1 MNDMK
6 NDDEKKEGAARW
18 QVLVC
23 EDRGV
28 AGLWPVA
35 RLGDDQEVTP
45 GVAAGPMLVL
55 SGQKTT
61 GLAVGPLLRAVAR
74 VMMVEPRLVA
84 GLKKLLAAYEGR
96 ANL

>member
-1 MNDMK
+1 M
-6 NDDEKKEGAARW
+6 NDDETKERAARW

-23 EDRGV
+23 EDRGA
-28 AGLWPVA
+28 AGLWPVG

-55 SGQKTT
+55 SGQKTM

-84 GLKKLLAAYEGR
+84 GLKKLLTAYEGR
-96 ANL
+96 VKP